1 VDAKMTTAPAERDD
15 ASGAEPQL
23 YDAAQAAELER
34 LDRAKPYPGGEPACP
49 ACGTKLVR
57 HVEAHPY
64 PREDSPFR
72 VRLACPN
79 PACRRWTLYA
89 W

>member
-1 VDAKMTTAPAERDD
+1 MT
-15 ASGAEPQL
+15 ASEETPGSTLYEP
-23 YDAAQAAELER
+23 AQASELER
-34 LDRAKPYPGGEPACP
+34 LDRAKPFPGGEPACP

-64 PREDSPFR
+64 PRDDSPFR

-79 PACRRWTLYA
+79 AECLRWTLYD